1 MGEQPGGRKAILYIE
16 TNDVGVIS
24 LNRPE
29 QLNTFRRQD
38 YEALLAQIVAVRGS
52 SIRALVITAT
62 GRAFSAG
69 QDLGELNADK
79 LADGA
84 EQALIL
90 QTLQDIT
97 ASLVAL
103 DIPTIAAFNGF
114 AVGAGLEISL
124 ACDFRIAVEESYFMF
139 AEAKRG
145 LFPTNGVLW
154 LLPRLVGLAHA
165 REMLLSGRKF
175 DAQYAFRIGLLND
188 VVPATDLAARAMAL
202 ASELAE
208 NAPSTMA
215 GIKAQLRDTFDVS
228 LDEMLKREVEQN
240 RAITGGADFSEGV
253 SSFLEKRKPNFRR

>member
-16 TNDVGVIS
+16 VNDVGVIS

-38 YEALLAQIVAVRGS
+38 YEALLAQIAAVRNS
-52 SIRALVITAT
+52 SVRALVITAT

-69 QDLGELNADK
+69 QDLGELDADK
-79 LADGA
+79 LADGV
-84 EQALIL
+84 EQGQIL
-90 QTLQDIT
+90 ATLQDIT

-114 AVGAGLEISL
+114 AVGAGLEMSL
-124 ACDFRIAVEESYFMF
+124 ACDFRIAAQESYFMF

-154 LLPRLVGLAHA
+154 LLPRLVGLSHA

-175 DAQYAFRIGLLND
+175 DADYALRVGLLNEI
-188 VVPATDLAARAMAL
+188 VPASELSPRALALAA
-202 ASELAE
+202 ELAE
-208 NAPSTMA
+208 NAPSTIA
-215 GIKAQLRDTFDVS
+215 GIKQLLRSTFDIS
-228 LDEMLKREVEQN
+228 LEEMLRREVEQN
-240 RAITGGADFSEGV
+240 RAITGGKDFAEGV
-253 SSFLEKRKPNFRR
+253 SSFLEKRKPNFRS